1 MSSNSTRYP
10 PWIPGDFIVFSGNDT
25 CPTPKR
31 VLISFA
37 IYNSISIAMF
47 VIIGST
53 RVRAVLSGGRL
64 RSRKPWTFWSAAGS
78 VILQFVTIISTAFL
92 IRASGYRVDFWQLIQ
107 LWAVRPRATWI
118 IGNLSIISHQMGFMN
133 GALDNAV
140 VEVFV
145 SIFGS
150 VFIGRLVRKTLTTS
164 TADLAQYGAALNRY
178 YWMITVGG
186 VLMLVSTAFEMV
198 WALWA
203 TWRALQ
209 TKGKAEA
216 QDINSM
222 RWIVRT
228 FAPITCICSWLV
240 WASFLMSTDGVYC
253 PGNIKWV
260 DVIWGV
266 LPVLLNTMR
275 AMIDGVRS

>member
-1 MSSNSTRYP
+1 MSNNSTRYP
-10 PWIPGDFIVFSGNDT
+10 SWIPGDFIVSSGNNK

-47 VIIGST
+47 AIIGST

-78 VILQFVTIISTAFL
+78 VVLQFASIISTAFL
-92 IRASGYRVDFWQLIQ
+92 IRASGYRVDLWQLIQ

-118 IGNLSIISHQMGFMN
+118 IGNLFVISHQMGFMN

-145 SIFGS
+145 SIFGC
-150 VFIGRLVRKTLTTS
+150 VFIGRLVRKTVTTS
-164 TADLAQYGAALNRY
+164 AADVAQYEVALSQY
-178 YWMITVGG
+178 YWMMTIGG
-186 VLMLVSTAFEMV
+186 VLMLVSTAFEMLWAV
-198 WALWA
+198 WAI
-203 TWRALQ
+203 WRALQ

-216 QDINSM
+216 QDINIG
-222 RWIVRT
+222 W
-228 FAPITCICSWLV
+228 CGL
-240 WASFLMSTDGVYC
+240 
-253 PGNIKWV
+253 
-260 DVIWGV
+260 
-266 LPVLLNTMR
+266 
-275 AMIDGVRS
+275 RS